1 MTQQVNRTLQPLI
14 DELRA
19 IWATEPDTEARM
31 RKAQPLMAR
40 VTADPALQARSR
52 EWPDTTGQNLLFYED
67 PDYGFVLNGVVRVPA
82 YRGGVHD
89 HAYAWTL
96 YGVVDGTES
105 LERYDQLDDGSRP
118 GVAELRLAGAT
129 PGTKGVVDI
138 VPPYAVH
145 AERGGPTRSAALIL
159 RSERLV
165 GKTLQRHFDLEQKT
179 VREAS
184 GPEQVPYDF

>member
-1 MTQQVNRTLQPLI
+1 VKYLQPLI
-14 DELRA
+14 DELRT
-19 IWATEPDTEARM
+19 IWAVESDTEQRM

-40 VTADPALQARSR
+40 ITADPELRARSR
-52 EWPDTTGQNLLFYED
+52 DWPPTPGQNLLFYED
-67 PDYGFVLNGVVRVPA
+67 PDYGFVLNGVVRIPP
-82 YRGGVHD
+82 YRGGAHD

-96 YGVVDGTES
+96 YGVIDGTET
-105 LERYDQLDDGSRP
+105 LERYDQLDDRSRP
-118 GVAELRLAGAT
+118 GVAELRLASASA
-129 PGTKGVVDI
+129 GTSGVVDI

-165 GKTLQRHFDLEQKT
+165 GKTLQRQFDLEHGT
-179 VREAS
+179 VRDAS